1 MRSLLQTARDA
12 YSKVP
17 THHREYYRHHRELPV
32 LHRAVVVYVRGP
44 CTVERDH
51 ASSVYGAHEYVLR
64 HKVALAPGKHL
75 FSALQ
80 RAQCGMSA
88 FAHAHEP
95 VPVRVVA
102 VLEPLVDQ
110 HVGRVVVERFAYEF
124 AHG

>member
-1 MRSLLQTARDA
+1 M
-12 YSKVP
+12 
-17 THHREYYRHHRELPV
+17 
-32 LHRAVVVYVRGP
+32 VVYMRGP

-51 ASSVYGAHEYVLR
+51 ASSVYGAHEDVLR
-64 HKVALAPGKHL
+64 DKVALAPGKHL

-80 RAQCGMSA
+80 SMQGRVSA

-102 VLEPLVDQ
+102 VLEPLVDE
-110 HVGRVVVERFAYEF
+110 HVGRVVVEGFADEF